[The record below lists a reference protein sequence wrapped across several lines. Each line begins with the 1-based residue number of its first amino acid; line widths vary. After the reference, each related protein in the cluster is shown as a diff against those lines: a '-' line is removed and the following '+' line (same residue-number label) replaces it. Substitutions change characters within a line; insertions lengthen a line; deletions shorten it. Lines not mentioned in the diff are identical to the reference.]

1 MKVTSAINGCTY
13 CSWFHTKQ
21 ALSSGISKEE
31 IKKMINLQFQAETS
45 DFELAALLYVQY
57 FAKTDRKPETELTTK
72 YYDFYG
78 KKTAKDIFIFI
89 RMINFGNLFGNTWD
103 AVISRFKRNPSKNSN
118 VLFELFFL
126 LISFWFMI
134 PLMFIAKDVKG

>member
-1 MKVTSAINGCTY
+1 MKVTSTVNGCTY

-57 FAKTDRKPETELTTK
+57 FAKTDRKPEL
-72 YYDFYG
+72 
-78 KKTAKDIFIFI
+78 
-89 RMINFGNLFGNTWD
+89 N
-103 AVISRFKRNPSKNSN
+103 
-118 VLFELFFL
+118 
-126 LISFWFMI
+126 
-134 PLMFIAKDVKG
+134 